1 MPTKYIYLDDERPE
15 TVRSFIDAI
24 EQQHE
29 ALKIELHSP
38 KPYRTQ
44 ISMLAQDAFDGLILD
59 LRLDQRVD
67 WESEDGERADYR
79 ATTLAQ
85 EIRTRATEGNFSE
98 CPLVLWSTDQR
109 LKLSYNRDDTS
120 HDLFDLKCVKSDF
133 LDDNIASQIA
143 QRLVSLAS
151 GYKQIVEIRSSNRR
165 SKFQFYRFLGFQ
177 EEPSFIDPRILSRF
191 EHQEGPIPAHEYAR
205 FIINYVLEPTG
216 PLINEDILAARLGI
230 DIKASSDFPK
240 LQGKFLEVAAY
251 TGPFSD
257 GWPRWW
263 AYLIEDW
270 WRTLETNMPPLRKI
284 SASARVSLLKKAT
297 KLKKLTAAI
306 PMLEGYSDKFWTICQ
321 VKKTPLDPKDG
332 FILQVPD
339 FKLWQDKP
347 YVSLE
352 AAMDGSME
360 EARLVID
367 RIDRERFN
375 RARARISS

>member
-24 EQQHE
+24 KHHE
-29 ALKIELHSP
+29 DLEIELHSP
-38 KPYRTQ
+38 KPYRKQ
-44 ISMLAQDAFDGLILD
+44 ISMLTQDDFDGLILD
-59 LRLDQRVD
+59 LRLDLRVD
-67 WESEDGERADYR
+67 WENEDGERADYR

-85 EIRTRATEGNFSE
+85 EIRTRATEGNFRE

-133 LDDNIASQIA
+133 LDDNIASRVA
-143 QRLVSLAS
+143 HRLVSLSS
-151 GYKQIVEIRSSNRR
+151 GYKQIIEIRSSSRR
-165 SKFQFYRFLGFQ
+165 SKFQFYKFLGFQ

-205 FIINYVLEPTG
+205 FIVNDLLDPPG
-216 PLINEDILAARLGI
+216 ALINEEILAARLGI
-230 DIKASSDFPK
+230 DVQASSDFPK
-240 LQGKFLEVAAY
+240 LKERFLKVARY
-251 TGPFSD
+251 IGPFSD

-263 AYLIEDW
+263 SYLLEEW
-270 WRTLETNMPPLRKI
+270 WRGLESSVPPLRTI
-284 SASARVSLLKKAT
+284 SASERVSILKKVT
-297 KLKKLTAAI
+297 KLKKLISAK
-306 PMLEGYSDKFWTICQ
+306 PMMNGYSDRFWTICQ
-321 VKKTPLDPKDG
+321 VTKKPLDPKDG
-332 FILQVPD
+332 FTLQVPD

-352 AAMDGSME
+352 AALDGSME